1 MTSPPFLCLSY
12 NLKDENQLSALR
24 LYITEQKK
32 IILTLP
38 NITKP
43 TIFREFLETL
53 KYQRIQHVFEE
64 LIFVEIFVKY
74 TTLCSLKGFFLV
86 CLHAGQLPSILFY
99 ISLSF
104 KSTMM

>member
-53 KYQRIQHVFEE
+53 KFQRIQHVFEE

-86 CLHAGQLPSILFY
+86 CLHAGQLTSILFY
-99 ISLSF
+99 P
-104 KSTMM
+104 